1 MIRVIRD
8 KIREE
13 IVFAIVALLAL
24 VSCFFSPFRFEAI
37 DWHVI
42 ALLFVLM
49 GFTLVFEKYQ
59 LLDFLAYGLLK
70 KCSNTRKL
78 SLVLIT
84 LTAGLAAFITNDVAL
99 LTVVPITL
107 LIAKRASIDPLK
119 IVVAETMAANIGSSL
134 TPFGNPQNLYLYSFY
149 NISPIEFF
157 RLMAPLVFFGLLF
170 VVAYVLT
177 EKNQPLE
184 YKHVEKKLRYDH
196 KWMLFLVLFVFVI
209 MGIFRWMPI
218 NTVMLVSFLALLIF
232 EPKLLLKVDFYL
244 LGTFIAFFIA
254 IDNISR
260 IDAVY
265 GFFSELV
272 STPLRVFGLS
282 VLSSQVISNVPSAV
296 LVSGF
301 TKAYQP
307 LLLGVSV
314 GGLGTLV
321 ASLANLISYKIYV
334 KAFPNSAYRKVFYKV
349 NVLGLIYLSVVVM
362 VIGGFIYEL
371 G

>member
-13 IVFAIVALLAL
+13 IVFALVASLA
-24 VSCFFSPFRFEAI
+24 VISCFFSPLRFEAI

-42 ALLFVLM
+42 GLLFVLM

-59 LLDFLAYGLLK
+59 LLDFIAFRLLN
-70 KCSNTRKL
+70 KCSSTRKL

-107 LIAKRASIDPLK
+107 LIAKRAAIDPLK
-119 IVVAETMAANIGSSL
+119 IVVAETIAANIGSSL

-149 NISPIEFF
+149 NISPFEFF
-157 RLMAPLVFFGLLF
+157 RLMAPFVFFGLLF
-170 VVAYVLT
+170 VVAYVLI
-177 EKNQPLE
+177 EKSLPLE
-184 YKHVEKKLRYDH
+184 YKHVDKKLAYNY
-196 KWMLFLVLFVFVI
+196 KWILFLILFVFVV
-209 MGIFRWMPI
+209 MGIFRWIPI
-218 NTVMLVSFLALLIF
+218 NLIMILSFLALLIF
-232 EPKLLLKVDFYL
+232 EPKLLLKVDYYL

-260 IDAVY
+260 IEAVY
-265 GFFSELV
+265 TFFSGLV
-272 STPLRVFGLS
+272 STPLRVFWVS
-282 VLSSQVISNVPSAV
+282 VLSSQMISNVPSAV
-296 LVSGF
+296 LLSGF

-334 KAFPNSAYRKVFYKV
+334 KAFPKSNYRKAFYKA
-349 NVLGLIYLSVVVM
+349 NLLGLLYLGVVVM
-362 VIGGFIYEL
+362 AMIKS
-371 G
+371 